1 MPIKIEARMTPSEAM
16 EIVKNP
22 EDYSAAKLKRAKKVL
37 KEYGEKTKADKSG
50 GLRKDVPDPP
60 RKKIMQP
67 TPKPKKM
74 ASGGMANGKQH
85 MYLSKGSFVTDKL
98 PNKGL
103 KRLAKSGPKGK
114 QAVRKMGF
122 NV

>member
-1 MPIKIEARMTPSEAM
+1 MTPSEAM